1 VNRRSPDAGVTL
13 VETLVAMALF
23 ALIGL
28 AGFAIVD
35 SVLRVQARTETRLDA
50 LESLQRAMLLLTTD
64 IEQLA
69 DGAMVF
75 EGDAL
80 SLARRGAGAGAGA
93 GAQARAQDDV
103 TVRYAL
109 GQDALVR
116 TVTDPFGA
124 TRTNQRLVDGIDALT
139 WRFYAPE
146 TGWIDLW
153 PPEDGPPGLPRA
165 VEATLRLAPDRQGPA
180 GMLRRVAVLPDGA
193 GP

>member
-1 VNRRSPDAGVTL
+1 MNRRSPDAGVTL

-80 SLARRGAGAGAGA
+80 SLARRGAGAGA
-93 GAQARAQDDV
+93 QDDV

-109 GQDALVR
+109 GQDGLVR

-124 TRTNQRLVDGIDALT
+124 TRTDQRLVDGIDALT

-146 TGWIDLW
+146 IGWIDLW

-180 GMLRRVAVLPDGA
+180 GMLRRVAMLPDGA
-193 GP
+193 EP